1 LVAGHVQFSFA
12 TAPSVLSL
20 IQAGRLRAL
29 GVTTPTRFS
38 GLPEVPTLSEA
49 ILPGFEASN
58 WYAFFAPA
66 RTPVAIV
73 NRLNSAIHQAMGQPE
88 IVKSLLE
95 QGMDSI
101 LSTPD
106 EQKDFIRA
114 EITKW
119 RALVKARG
127 IEAE

>member
-1 LVAGHVQFSFA
+1 MA
-12 TAPSVLSL
+12 L

-38 GLPEVPTLSEA
+38 GLPALPTLSEA

-66 RTPVAIV
+66 RTPVEIV
-73 NRLNSAIHQAMGQPE
+73 DRLNAEIHQAMGQPE
-88 IVKSLLE
+88 ILKALSE
-95 QGMDSI
+95 QGMEPI
-101 LSTPD
+101 LSTPS
-106 EQKDFIRA
+106 EQREFIRA
-114 EITKW
+114 EMTKW
-119 RALVKARG
+119 AALVKARG

>member
-1 LVAGHVQFSFA
+1 MA
-12 TAPSVLSL
+12 L

-29 GVTTPTRFS
+29 GVTTPTRFA
-38 GLPEVPTLSEA
+38 GLPDLPTLSEA

-66 RTPVAIV
+66 RTPTAIV
-73 NRLNSAIHQAMGQPE
+73 QRMNHEIHQAMAQPE
-88 IVKSLLE
+88 ILKNLLE
-95 QGMDSI
+95 QGMEPI
-101 LSTPD
+101 LSTPS
-106 EQKDFIRA
+106 EQREFIRT

-119 RALVKARG
+119 SALVKARG